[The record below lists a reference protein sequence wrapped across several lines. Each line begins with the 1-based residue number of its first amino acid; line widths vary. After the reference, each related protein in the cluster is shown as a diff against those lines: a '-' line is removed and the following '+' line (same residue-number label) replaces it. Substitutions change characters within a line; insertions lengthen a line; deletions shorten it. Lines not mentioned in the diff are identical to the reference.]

1 MKLHTEGLYIS
12 YENQKNI
19 VKDLNLSILE
29 GKITAFIG
37 ANGSGKS
44 TILKTIARILKP
56 DQGSVVLDGKN
67 IHTMNT
73 KEVSKLLTLLPQNP
87 DSPEG
92 LTVDELVAYGRIP
105 HRGAFSPLTKE
116 DREIMDWAQKVTNV
130 YDFKDRPLNRL
141 SGGQRQRVWIAM
153 AVAQSTDILFLDEP
167 TTFLD
172 IAHQMEVLNL
182 LQELNKQSNRTIVMV
197 LHDLNQAAQYADY
210 IVAIKDGTVVKE
222 GVPKEVITPEVCAKV
237 FGIKADIVINEKTNT
252 PLCIPYGLYK

>member
-29 GKITAFIG
+29 GKITALIG

-56 DQGSVVLDGKN
+56 DSGSVVLDGKN

-73 KEVSKLLTLLPQNP
+73 KEVSKMLTLLPQNP

-92 LTVDELVAYGRIP
+92 ITVDELVAYGRIP
-105 HRGAFSPLTKE
+105 HKGGFSPLTKE
-116 DREIMDWAQKVTNV
+116 DREIMDWAEKVTNV
-130 YDFKDRPLNRL
+130 HTFKDRPLNRL

-182 LQELNKQSNRTIVMV
+182 LQEINKDSKRTIVMV

-210 IVAIKDGTVVKE
+210 IVAIKNGVVVKE
-222 GVPKEVITPEVCAKV
+222 GIPTEVITPEVCAEV
-237 FGIKADIVINEKTNT
+237 FGIKADIVINEKSHT